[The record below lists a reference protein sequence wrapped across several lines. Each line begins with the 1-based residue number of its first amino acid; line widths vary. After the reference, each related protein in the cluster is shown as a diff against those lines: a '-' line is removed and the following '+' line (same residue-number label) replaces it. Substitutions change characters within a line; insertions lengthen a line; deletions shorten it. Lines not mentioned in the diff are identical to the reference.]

1 MGVLDHGAGHVGV
14 QVEGGH
20 HRKLWPDEGPHR
32 GDQVPLD
39 VVDALGDGASVEAE
53 KDRVDG
59 QGP

>member
-20 HRKLWPDEGPHR
+20 HRYLGSDEGADP

-39 VVDALGDGASVEAE
+39 VVDAFGDGASVEGE
-53 KDRVDG
+53 QDPVDG
-59 QGP
+59 QGL